1 MGTVGF
7 ALSLMSQVKANEF
20 INEIRAEAV
29 PTQYI
34 KPIDQG
40 IQAAMESGILTGFPM
55 VDVKVT
61 LFDGSYHELHSN
73 EVAFRFAGS
82 IAFKEAAK
90 QASPVLLEPMMTL
103 EIDVPEGHI
112 AGVRS
117 EIHTHRGRVECVKTT
132 DGISQIEAIV
142 PLSELLT
149 STFTGLAECPMKFVG
164 YEAVRSSGPSDEN
177 ASGVTANKPNRPRPG
192 SRSMMARFNPE
203 EE

>member
-1 MGTVGF
+1 
-7 ALSLMSQVKANEF
+7 
-20 INEIRAEAV
+20 
-29 PTQYI
+29 
-34 KPIDQG
+34 
-40 IQAAMESGILTGFPM
+40 
-55 VDVKVT
+55 
-61 LFDGSYHELHSN
+61 
-73 EVAFRFAGS
+73 
-82 IAFKEAAK
+82 
-90 QASPVLLEPMMTL
+90 MMTL

-192 SRSMMARFNPE
+192 SRSMMAR
-203 EE
+203 